1 MSSCPVGFTVS
12 PTTSGTCIV
21 DHCPSMFELRVRE
34 GVPACVYTP
43 SPDIFFTLRTTEGIP
58 IDPSLSGR
66 PVRIYIAALSR
77 ENNARFQALIDDYTA
92 KSATAVGGIEKTQ
105 LLQDKFKALQSAENV
120 RDQAPEAYQKARM
133 DYYTT
138 LNGEGWLDQERER
151 ISKSEVEPKVQ
162 SYANTYTDLTN
173 RLDKQQQT
181 YDIVVGVKDKMLSM
195 KDDFQYTTR
204 TFAKQIEELKSQ
216 INIERKKRSDEQQS
230 VYSWLDAIFNVLII
244 IITITAIVLV
254 IRKLINRQRQTYTPG
269 YSYY

>member
-43 SPDIFFTLRTTEGIP
+43 SPDIFFTLRSTSGI
-58 IDPSLSGR
+58 L
-66 PVRIYIAALSR
+66 PVLGPMGITHQQPFDLLDQ
-77 ENNARFQALIDDYTA
+77 ETKTRFQTLIDEYKA

-216 INIERKKRSDEQQS
+216 INIERKRRSDEQQS

>member
-1 MSSCPVGFTVS
+1 MNSCPVGFTIN
-12 PTTSGTCIV
+12 PATSGACIV
-21 DHCPSMFELRVRE
+21 DRCPSMFELRVRE

-43 SPDIFFTLRTTEGIP
+43 SPDVYFTLKSTLGVPPILGPMGTTHRLSMETV
-58 IDPSLSGR
+58 DPETK
-66 PVRIYIAALSR
+66 V
-77 ENNARFQALIDDYTA
+77 RFQALIDDYTA
-92 KSATAVGGIEKTQ
+92 KSATAVGSIEKTQ

-138 LNGEGWLDQERER
+138 LNGEGWIDQEKER
-151 ISKSEVEPKVQ
+151 ITKSEVEPKVQ

-195 KDDFQYTTR
+195 KDDFQYTTK

-216 INIERKKRSDEQQS
+216 INIERQKRSEDQQNA
-230 VYSWLDAIFNVLII
+230 YSWLDTLLNALIV
-244 IITITAIVLV
+244 IITISAIVLV
-254 IRKLINRQRQTYTPG
+254 IRKLVNRQQQTYTSD